1 MRKSPADRKMPDEAA
16 VNPEAVP
23 VPEPPRDS
31 ARPWPYVL
39 AVLLLPAIVLWRQDN
54 ALFTGVGFLDPWFY
68 LGFFRNLANFKGSA
82 FPFTYYGSRLSWI
95 LPGALIHSLFSPLAA
110 NCILHLAVQS
120 VAALSL
126 FTTLRIAAGARR
138 AFLATM
144 VFSVNPWLWSATG
157 WDYVDGAGIA
167 YYLLTMALLTSAA
180 ARPVKRWTLLAAGMA
195 LAALVYSN
203 LFWVALAPLLPLYY
217 IALAWTW
224 RRTPAIRSF
233 RSLCVWLGAGCAIV
247 TGALGGINRL
257 LDGHF
262 WFYAPSVLTALNL
275 AGKTNP
281 WFQSIWIGHALAP
294 WLWFSVIAGGTGL
307 ALVPYRLRRPLT
319 GTNAAGVLFAAQWSL
334 AMALMGYMQERGSVA
349 LGSPFYASYLLPF
362 TFLVIGASFWPAA
375 EKISQARYVLICCV
389 AAVVFGAVWYDYA
402 GIVMPIWPAAIRQ
415 TVLVAGCALASGLV
429 LRRRTAGIL
438 LAIAGL
444 AIVTSQARI
453 ALPEDPHAHRRQ
465 YEALMHARERIET
478 IRHGRYVRFWYDA
491 HDAAVRDYDALSST
505 YLWSSSLWGDRFPE
519 PPRNVDVP
527 PGTLFVVL
535 FSRQGH
541 DSELARRRLSQC
553 WEPYGMRAAPVE
565 DDIIE
570 RGSYRYTMALLTAE
584 VDPARWRPLD
594 AVFDP
599 NGKGH
604 LEPVEG
610 SAAPVAFPLGLW
622 TGMKEQYL
630 RRVAGG
636 VKVHTPRGP
645 NTLAAMGPALIAPAA
660 GKYRFALRYKRE
672 NGDPGFGA
680 SPGDGSPWLPS
691 STTGHPVEN
700 DREVDFWVDLTS
712 GQEIR
717 LGIMHNGTNEAPA
730 SFLMKAVTAV
740 EVLDSKA
747 GIGERR
753 PQ

>member
-1 MRKSPADRKMPDEAA
+1 
-16 VNPEAVP
+16 
-23 VPEPPRDS
+23 
-31 ARPWPYVL
+31 
-39 AVLLLPAIVLWRQDN
+39 
-54 ALFTGVGFLDPWFY
+54 
-68 LGFFRNLANFKGSA
+68 
-82 FPFTYYGSRLSWI
+82 
-95 LPGALIHSLFSPLAA
+95 
-110 NCILHLAVQS
+110 
-120 VAALSL
+120 
-126 FTTLRIAAGARR
+126 
-138 AFLATM
+138 
-144 VFSVNPWLWSATG
+144 
-157 WDYVDGAGIA
+157 
-167 YYLLTMALLTSAA
+167 
-180 ARPVKRWTLLAAGMA
+180 
-195 LAALVYSN
+195 
-203 LFWVALAPLLPLYY
+203 
-217 IALAWTW
+217 
-224 RRTPAIRSF
+224 
-233 RSLCVWLGAGCAIV
+233 
-247 TGALGGINRL
+247 
-257 LDGHF
+257 
-262 WFYAPSVLTALNL
+262 
-275 AGKTNP
+275 
-281 WFQSIWIGHALAP
+281 
-294 WLWFSVIAGGTGL
+294 
-307 ALVPYRLRRPLT
+307 
-319 GTNAAGVLFAAQWSL
+319 
-334 AMALMGYMQERGSVA
+334 
-349 LGSPFYASYLLPF
+349 
-362 TFLVIGASFWPAA
+362 
-375 EKISQARYVLICCV
+375 
-389 AAVVFGAVWYDYA
+389 
-402 GIVMPIWPAAIRQ
+402 
-415 TVLVAGCALASGLV
+415 
-429 LRRRTAGIL
+429 
-438 LAIAGL
+438 
-444 AIVTSQARI
+444 
-453 ALPEDPHAHRRQ
+453 
-465 YEALMHARERIET
+465 MHARERIET